1 MLVTSVLLLAGCI
14 REQQPI
20 SFRQDVQPI
29 LQANCIECHVEPDG
43 AGYLKT
49 GLVLTSHA
57 GLMRGN
63 FYGPVIIP
71 GDSRHSVLNML
82 VEGRV
87 DPSIRMPHGRE
98 ALGSYEIEVLRLWVD
113 YGALN
118 N

>member
-63 FYGPVIIP
+63 FYGRSIP
-71 GDSRHSVLNML
+71 RSACRTGVKHSAAMK
-82 VEGRV
+82 
-87 DPSIRMPHGRE
+87 
-98 ALGSYEIEVLRLWVD
+98 
-113 YGALN
+113 
-118 N
+118 